1 MLEDLLLA
9 VALVMVLEGLLPAL
23 NPASWRRAVEQL
35 AALPDRTIRRLGVAM
50 VIAGALL
57 FHLVR

>member
-23 NPASWRRAVEQL
+23 NPASWRRAVEQM
-35 AALPDRTIRRLGVAM
+35 AALPDRTILRLGVAM
-50 VIAGALL
+50 VIAGDLL